1 MCRSVFLS
9 GKGAGAFCADDLC
22 ALVGAVRFDVM
33 SVRWLT
39 VFFDLPAEALAASCA
54 FWQRVT
60 GSTLSPPRGS
70 RAEFATLIPEGGDAF
85 LRVQRVDGDVSGHH
99 LDVHVDEV
107 DTFVSQALSL
117 GAIAADGPSP
127 VPVLRSPAGLTFC
140 VVGHHGEAGR
150 PSPLAWPGG
159 HRSLVDQVCVDVPT
173 RVFDGEC
180 DFWEAL
186 TGWECRAGSRPEFRY
201 LARPSRMPLRILLQR
216 VDDQDVDAATCH
228 LDLAASDVI
237 LERQRHEALGATV
250 LAEFPDWV
258 TLRDPNGLAYCIT
271 RRNPD
276 TGTL

>member
-1 MCRSVFLS
+1 MPI
-9 GKGAGAFCADDLC
+9 
-22 ALVGAVRFDVM
+22 
-33 SVRWLT
+33 RWLAA
-39 VFFDLPAEALAASCA
+39 FFDLPAEALPTSCT

-85 LRVQRVDGDVSGHH
+85 LRVQRVDGRGSGYH

-107 DTFVSQALSL
+107 DTVVSQALSL
-117 GAIAADGPSP
+117 SATAADGPSP

-140 VVGHHGEAGR
+140 VVGHQGEDRR
-150 PSPLAWPGG
+150 PPPLAWPAG
-159 HRSLVDQVCVDVPT
+159 HRSLVDQVCVGIPPQ
-173 RVFDGEC
+173 VFDDEC

-186 TGWECRAGSRPEFRY
+186 TGWEHRTGSRPEVRY
-201 LARPSRMPLRILLQR
+201 LARPPRMPLRILLQR
-216 VDDQDVDAATCH
+216 LDDQNVDTATGH
-228 LDLAASDVI
+228 LDLATSDAT
-237 LERQRHEALGATV
+237 LERQRHTALGTTV
-250 LAEFPDWV
+250 LAEFPDWT